1 MDDLKAKLC
10 DQFSEYTEGC
20 ETQFGYVLPGH
31 GKQEKI
37 TTDEQ
42 LAVMYEK
49 HKKKK
54 RILLWLKC
62 MLKSKKRANTQG
74 DAPQAKRHTS
84 FLSMLSEVEEIVS
97 KLN

>member
-1 MDDLKAKLC
+1 MEMDDLKAKLC

-20 ETQFGYVLPGH
+20 ETQFGYELPGH
-31 GKQEKI
+31 GMKGKQEKI
-37 TTDEQ
+37 TMDEQ

-62 MLKSKKRANTQG
+62 MPKSKKRANTL
-74 DAPQAKRHTS
+74 KRCPTG
-84 FLSMLSEVEEIVS
+84 
-97 KLN
+97 